1 MTLFELSKDQV
12 RELRED
18 YLTEHFNSLTATVDD
33 VTDEMLIEE
42 YGSTDFSNDDFMAKP
57 RECADNYCT
66 GGSEESGFEE
76 VECCCFCDKENILTG
91 WDIRKD
97 GFKAYCMECGAE
109 MLLCDACMHRFV
121 EFHEEWQ
128 PSCSECPFRETGFA
142 KDDVYVW
149 NKK

>member
-12 RELRED
+12 KELRED
-18 YLTEHFNSLTATVDD
+18 YLTQHFNSLSETVDD

-57 RECADNYCT
+57 RECADNY
-66 GGSEESGFEE
+66 EVAVDFEE
-76 VECCCFCDKENILTG
+76 TEWCGNCDHEVTLH
-91 WDIRKD
+91 WDIREN
-97 GFKAYCMECGAE
+97 GFRAYCPYCGKRL
-109 MLLCDACMHRFV
+109 MLCDACMHRFGDM
-121 EFHEEWQ
+121 HDNWQ
-128 PSCSECPFRETGFA
+128 SCKNCLFKNKGFA